1 MADGPDPLAILVDT
15 VRASPK
21 YRSVSAELVRSIG
34 ARELA
39 KRRPLKEAIKATK
52 NRLHQ
57 VGGAYQE
64 RRIDYA
70 ACLDALR
77 QAARS
82 EDPDQWRSACRQVMG
97 QHTSTRERLP
107 ILDQFYTRVL
117 AGIGPIRTVL
127 DLACGL
133 HPLSIPWMPLAD
145 DVEYYAYDVYEDMV
159 AFLNAF
165 MALHGC
171 RGRAEVVDVT
181 QLQTPPP
188 VDLALLLK
196 SLPCL
201 EQLHGDVTL
210 RLLESIPA
218 AHLLISFPVHTL
230 GGRQKGMADQYET
243 RFREQLAEKPWR
255 VTRYSFATE
264 LALLVTK

>member
-1 MADGPDPLAILVDT
+1 MADAGDPLAILVDT

-21 YRSVSAELVRSIG
+21 YRSVSVELVRSIG

-70 ACLDALR
+70 ACLDLLR
-77 QAARS
+77 QPARS
-82 EDPDQWRSACRQVMG
+82 DDSLEWRSACRQVMG

-107 ILDQFYTRVL
+107 ILDQFHTTVL
-117 AGIGPIRTVL
+117 AHIGPIRSVV

-133 HPLSIPWMPLAD
+133 HPLSIPWMPLTD

-159 AFLNAF
+159 DFLNAF
-165 MALHGC
+165 MALRGC

-181 QLQTPPP
+181 GLQAMPS

-201 EQLHGDVTL
+201 EQLQSDLPL

-243 RFREQLAEKPWR
+243 RFRERLAEKPWQ

-264 LALLVTK
+264 LVLLVTK

>member
-1 MADGPDPLAILVDT
+1 MADARDPLAILVDT

-21 YRSVSAELVRSIG
+21 YRSVSVELVRSIG

-39 KRRPLKEAIKATK
+39 KRRPLKEAIKVTK

-70 ACLDALR
+70 ACLDLLR
-77 QAARS
+77 QPALS
-82 EDPDQWRSACRQVMG
+82 DDPMEWRSACRQVMER
-97 QHTSTRERLP
+97 HASTRERLP
-107 ILDQFYTRVL
+107 ILDQFYAQVL
-117 AGIGPIRTVL
+117 AGIGPIRSVL

-133 HPLSIPWMPLAD
+133 HPLSIPWMPLAED
-145 DVEYYAYDVYEDMV
+145 SVYYAYDVYEDMIE
-159 AFLNAF
+159 FLNAF
-165 MALHGC
+165 FALRAC

-181 QLQTPPP
+181 QLQAMPP

-196 SLPCL
+196 NLPCL
-201 EQLHGDVTL
+201 EQLHSDISL

-218 AHLLISFPVHTL
+218 THLLVSFPVHTL

-243 RFREQLAEKPWR
+243 RFREQLAGKPWQ
-255 VTRYSFATE
+255 VTRRPFATE
-264 LALLVTK
+264 LALLITK

>member
-1 MADGPDPLAILVDT
+1 MADAGDPLAILVDT

-21 YRSVSAELVRSIG
+21 YRSVSVELVRSIG

-77 QAARS
+77 QAAAAA
-82 EDPDQWRSACRQVMG
+82 DPIEWRSACRQVMER
-97 QHTSTRERLP
+97 HTSTRERLP
-107 ILDQFYTRVL
+107 ILDEFHATAL
-117 AGIGPIRTVL
+117 AGIGPIRSVV

-159 AFLNAF
+159 DFLNAF
-165 MALHGC
+165 MTLHGC

-181 QLQTPPP
+181 ELQTAPP
-188 VDLALLLK
+188 VDLALILK

-201 EQLHGDVTL
+201 EQLHGDISL

-230 GGRQKGMADQYET
+230 GGRQKGMAGQYET
-243 RFREQLAEKPWR
+243 RLRERLAEKSWR
-255 VTRYSFATE
+255 VTRYAFATE
-264 LALLVTK
+264 LALLVSK